1 MESHRLI
8 DAFKSKANA
17 EEIISLLK
25 EFFVTKDDDSM
36 DGMYHFGEGGS
47 IAVLPRRCGP
57 LSPGSIPGPDTE
69 CPCGLQSKLA
79 SAGFLWVLWFSS
91 RI

>member
-1 MESHRLI
+1 MFKANSASDNICIAITASHTGCMESHRLI

-36 DGMYHFGEGGS
+36 DG
-47 IAVLPRRCGP
+47 R
-57 LSPGSIPGPDTE
+57 
-69 CPCGLQSKLA
+69 
-79 SAGFLWVLWFSS
+79 
-91 RI
+91 